1 MSQFARAA
9 MPTRSLQVTD
19 RTDEAIPPKL
29 LGPNFVDAVIRIG
42 CLALLVYWTA
52 ILIRPFL
59 TIIVWS
65 VILTV
70 VLYPIFRWS
79 TTRLGL
85 HPVLAALLITSL
97 SLVILL
103 GPTTWL
109 SLSLVASVRSSA
121 ERLATGEISIPPPP
135 SGVKGW
141 PVLGNRVFEIWELA
155 STNLKAAL
163 LQIEPQLKP
172 LSGTLLAFAGNA
184 GISMLKFVAAVI
196 FSGFL
201 FVPGPSLASSARSAL
216 RHILTRRGDEFL
228 NLAGT
233 TVRNLARGV
242 IGVALLQALLA
253 GMGFLVAGVAAAG
266 VLSLLVLLLGILQIG
281 AFFVIG
287 PLIIWSWMTMH
298 TTAALAFS
306 LYMVP
311 VSLLDNFLRP
321 FFMAHGLKTPMLV
334 ILLGVL
340 GGILV
345 HGIIGIFVGPVVLAI
360 AWELL
365 VAWTQEGAEK
375 LEEFSPASGEQ
386 IEAAS
391 VRG

>member
-1 MSQFARAA
+1 MA
-9 MPTRSLQVTD
+9 TRSFQVTD
-19 RTDEAIPPKL
+19 RTDEVIAPQL
-29 LGPNFVDAVIRIG
+29 RGPSFVDEVIRIG
-42 CLALLVYWTA
+42 CLALLVYWAA

-59 TIIVWS
+59 TIMVWS
-65 VILTV
+65 IILTV

-85 HPVLAALLITSL
+85 HPVLAALLITGS

-109 SLSLVASVRSSA
+109 SLSLVASVRSFA
-121 ERLATGEISIPPPP
+121 ERLGTGEIAIPRPPG
-135 SGVKGW
+135 GVKGW
-141 PVLGNRVFEIWELA
+141 PVIGNRVFEIWELA

-163 LQIEPQLKP
+163 LQIGPQLKP
-172 LSGTLLAFAGNA
+172 LSGSLLVFAGNA

-201 FVPGPSLASSARSAL
+201 FVPGPSLANSARSAL

-253 GMGFLVAGVAAAG
+253 GMGFLLAGVTAAG
-266 VLSLLVLLLGILQIG
+266 VLSLLVLVLGILQIG
-281 AFFVIG
+281 AFLVVG
-287 PLIIWSWMTMH
+287 PLIIWSWMTMSA
-298 TTAALAFS
+298 TAALVFS
-306 LYMVP
+306 LYMVA

-321 FFMAHGLKTPMLV
+321 LVMAHGLKTPMLV

-345 HGIIGIFVGPVVLAI
+345 HGIIGVFVGPVVLAI

-365 VAWTQEGAEK
+365 VAWTQEGTEK
-375 LEEFSPASGEQ
+375 LEEFSPPSERR
-386 IEAAS
+386 I
-391 VRG
+391 